1 MLTRRHGLAA
11 TAGLIAAPTIA
22 LPQSRERAF
31 RFVVNVGLQ
40 NLDPISSP
48 SFVTRNFAYLV
59 YDTLVSMDMQGR
71 FKPQM
76 LQGWEVSADKL
87 TWTFRLRPGLAF
99 HDGAAVTAED
109 VVASLKRW
117 GNRDSIGRR
126 LMAATAELV
135 ATGAD
140 AFTLRLARPYGGVI
154 EAFGKPSVHV
164 PFIMPAR
171 IANAT
176 PPTQQVREIIGSGPF
191 VFLRDEWVPG
201 ERAFFRRNERY
212 VARDEADDGLA
223 GGKLAKV
230 ERVEMITMPDISMR
244 ALSLQQNEVDYLE
257 YAPVDN
263 LPRMRANRNIVISQA
278 SGQAEMMYAVSINHH
293 QAPFNNVLVRRALQ
307 QCLDRGEILA
317 ATGFAEIGRPE
328 CASMLMCGTTL
339 SSTLGSEAI
348 ATPSLERAR
357 ALLREAGYNNERV
370 VLMHPTDSALL
381 NPFGLVLIDRM
392 KRAGFNVDVQASDWS
407 SIAQRWVQRAPLDRG
422 GWSVLPVVYTGF
434 DMADPLSN
442 MGIGFNC
449 TDNQPW
455 GYCEASMTPIL
466 ERFEAESDPERRRAL
481 AAELNR
487 AAVAQATFPIAGQ
500 FRAPAAW
507 RAELRGVIDFGFP
520 VIWNIERGGRA
531 G

>member
-1 MLTRRHGLAA
+1 
-11 TAGLIAAPTIA
+11 
-22 LPQSRERAF
+22 
-31 RFVVNVGLQ
+31 
-40 NLDPISSP
+40 
-48 SFVTRNFAYLV
+48 
-59 YDTLVSMDMQGR
+59 
-71 FKPQM
+71 
-76 LQGWEVSADKL
+76 
-87 TWTFRLRPGLAF
+87 
-99 HDGAAVTAED
+99 
-109 VVASLKRW
+109 
-117 GNRDSIGRR
+117 
-126 LMAATAELV
+126 
-135 ATGAD
+135 
-140 AFTLRLARPYGGVI
+140 
-154 EAFGKPSVHV
+154 
-164 PFIMPAR
+164 
-171 IANAT
+171 
-176 PPTQQVREIIGSGPF
+176 
-191 VFLRDEWVPG
+191 
-201 ERAFFRRNERY
+201 
-212 VARDEADDGLA
+212 
-223 GGKLAKV
+223 
-230 ERVEMITMPDISMR
+230 MR

-328 CASMLMCGTTL
+328 CAAMLMCGTTL

-487 AAVAQATFPIAGQ
+487 EAVAQATFLEKLFTCMSAFCTVGLDVGVTATLGRWGQ
-500 FRAPAAW
+500 LVLIVGMF
-507 RAELRGVIDFGFP
+507 V
-520 VIWNIERGGRA
+520 GRIGILLLLSA
-531 G
+531 IYARRLPSRVGYPQEEVFL